1 MGVRDPKKAVRM
13 ILLIHND
20 ILRASDP
27 LSITNNNNSYL
38 SDSGIRKIIVSSVI
52 ILIKVE

>member
-1 MGVRDPKKAVRM
+1 MGARDPKEAVRR
-13 ILLIHND
+13 ILPIHND

>member
-1 MGVRDPKKAVRM
+1 MGVRDPKEAVRT
-13 ILLIHND
+13 ILPIHND

-38 SDSGIRKIIVSSVI
+38 SDSGIRKIIASPVT

>member
-1 MGVRDPKKAVRM
+1 MRVKDSKEAVGT
-13 ILLIHND
+13 ILPIHND
-20 ILRASDP
+20 ILRASDS

-38 SDSGIRKIIVSSVI
+38 PDSGIRKIIASPVA